1 MIYNFNM
8 STTTTT
14 DEMAKMKEIIKD
26 RIRELYT
33 EPNIQ
38 KKMLSF
44 SKTTDAEI
52 WVCQLAIDTLLN
64 GYKKTN

>member
-1 MIYNFNM
+1 M

-14 DEMAKMKEIIKD
+14 TNEMAKMKEIVKD
-26 RIRELYT
+26 RIKELYT
-33 EPNIQ
+33 EPNVQ

-44 SKTTDAEI
+44 SKTADAEN